1 MKKSKTQ
8 YVCQN
13 CGYSSS
19 KWLGQC
25 PSCGEWNTFV
35 EEKIEQ
41 KKHNLSKRSDVQFY
55 KLEDIEKLKFQRIPT
70 NIEEFDRVIGGG
82 FVPSEVV
89 LIAGEPGI
97 GKSTMLLEI
106 SNELGKVNKKV
117 VYISAEESLKQQK
130 IRAER
135 LKITSDNIY
144 FISET
149 CIENIISSLNKIKPD
164 ILIFDS
170 IQTLYS
176 DALQSSPGT
185 VSQVREITY
194 QIMNYSKS
202 KNTIS
207 LIVGHV
213 TKEGVSAGPK
223 TMEHMVDAV
232 IYFEGDKYH
241 QFRII
246 RPVKNRFGSTQEIGL
261 FEMTELGLKEI
272 LNPSSYLLSERPYDR
287 PGSVISVISE
297 GSRAIL
303 VEIQALVSSSKFG
316 IPKRLTI
323 GYDPQRVN
331 MLISVLEKIGG
342 LFLSNEDIFINV
354 IGGIKV
360 KETAIDIAIIAAIL
374 SSFKN
379 KVLNPHAVLMG
390 EVGLTGEI
398 RSISNAKL
406 RLKQAEK
413 LGFNSFFLPASNAK
427 ELKMKTIKPIK
438 NINDLIE
445 GI

>member
-1 MKKSKTQ
+1 MKKPKTQ

-25 PSCGEWNTFV
+25 PSCQEWNTFV
-35 EEKIEQ
+35 EEKTAS
-41 KKHNLSKRSDVQFY
+41 KKGLNSQGSDIKFY
-55 KLEDIEKLKFQRIPT
+55 QLEDIEKLKFQRIPT

-106 SNELGKVNKKV
+106 SNELGKANKKV

-135 LKITSDNIY
+135 LKITSNNIY

-149 CIENIISSLNKIKPD
+149 CIESILSSLKKVKPD
-164 ILIFDS
+164 VLIFDS

-176 DALQSSPGT
+176 DGLQSSPGT

-194 QIMNYSKS
+194 QITNYSRLKGA
-202 KNTIS
+202 IS

-272 LNPSSYLLSERPYDR
+272 LNPSAYLLSERPYDR

-303 VEIQALVSSSKFG
+303 VEIQALVSDSKFG

-342 LFLSNEDIFINV
+342 FFLGNEDIFINV

-379 KVLNPHAVLMG
+379 KVINPKAVLMG

-413 LGFNSFFLPASNAK
+413 LGFETFFLPASNAK
-427 ELKMKTIKPIK
+427 ELKTKNIKSIK